1 MDVVFLYLT
10 FFYLFT
16 CQSAS
21 IHKTNET
28 LEIFKNDVS
37 QVGSAI
43 ENFTFDILREM
54 LDDSEDQETTTTE
67 SVRNK
72 RSVEDEI
79 RQLCHKQ
86 CHKVQETET
95 EQIEELATEVKK
107 LKQLVKLLQDQQ
119 KIINVLD
126 QKNNT
131 GKEARQE
138 KIQENV
144 PNHEQLA
151 IIKIELTEVIKD
163 LNETKELIDLQKQ
176 KDEILEE
183 ELMRQKDEITKLK
196 SIVEEFMHKN
206 ETIDDSPHTSA
217 RASELTNIRKILKS
231 LPDDDDEEDD
241 IHAKLIQLEKQIKK
255 KRRQE
260 SLFTELKSLEKSL
273 SEGSGDNDL
282 LKQIIKA
289 IKKTEPERKSDSLEI
304 TNLSDLEEAINRLRP
319 KESESSQFQSMLTK
333 LINKPQTPITITPQ
347 QMSELTK
354 KLAPNNH
361 PYICM
366 VDEGVK
372 SNGYTVPANSR
383 NFPFYPPID
392 YNQKGQFFP
401 GQFAPPNYYPQGNA
415 HGVGSE
421 KQFGYQ
427 ESSDKYQEDLKQQI
441 NGLQAA
447 IDNLNRPEYV
457 QRPEDKV
464 IIDDLERQIGD
475 LRSLVTNLNYEGA
488 RAKRSTENN
497 EVEEKDSEELLKEM
511 SHFVNKLFKENNVT
525 SQSKQFADIQEKI
538 NSIKK
543 ELDDSNPS
551 PKGRSA
557 NDYAAPSLPELLN
570 PSAKEVKSS
579 FKNDFFTDVISRILD
594 KLISAIPIVIQKL
607 FHFSLDE
614 LSKNDYSDYDVQV
627 LYKNLGIFAYLPVI
641 ILRLVKGISAFMN
654 MLRKNSFFKN
664 FLMPA
669 IILATVAGAV
679 IFLIWWLQPDSSNNP
694 YGYISGDNND
704 ANYQYAGNYQYS
716 GNNQY
721 PVSTNSPVYSRSYF
735 NK

>member
-1 MDVVFLYLT
+1 MDVIFLYFA
-10 FFYLFT
+10 FFYFYT

-21 IHKTNET
+21 LHKKNET
-28 LEIFKNDVS
+28 LEILKKDVS

-43 ENFTFDILREM
+43 ENFTFDILGEL
-54 LDDSEDQETTTTE
+54 LDDSEDQETTTIE
-67 SVRNK
+67 SVRSK
-72 RSVEDEI
+72 RSVEDDVRE
-79 RQLCHKQ
+79 LCHKRCQ
-86 CHKVQETET
+86 KAQEVET
-95 EQIEELATEVKK
+95 QQIKDLTVEVKK

-119 KIINVLD
+119 KIIEVLE

-131 GKEARQE
+131 GKEAKEE
-138 KIQENV
+138 KVEENV

-151 IIKIELTEVIKD
+151 KIKTDLTEVIKD
-163 LNETKELIDLQKQ
+163 LNETRELIDLQKQ

-196 SIVEEFMHKN
+196 SIVEKIVQKN
-206 ETIDDSPHTSA
+206 ETIDDSPHISA
-217 RASELTNIRKILKS
+217 RASELTNIRKFLKS
-231 LPDDDDEEDD
+231 LPDDDDDEDD

-260 SLFTELKSLEKSL
+260 SLFTELKNLEKNL
-273 SEGSGDNDL
+273 DEDNGDSDL

-289 IKKTEPERKSDSLEI
+289 LKKSEPERKSDSLEI

-319 KESESSQFQSMLTK
+319 KESDSAQFQSVLTK

-354 KLAPNNH
+354 KLAPNNR
-361 PYICM
+361 PYICIA
-366 VDEGVK
+366 DDGAK
-372 SNGYTVPANSR
+372 NNGYAVPYSR
-383 NFPFYPPID
+383 NFPFYPPLD
-392 YNQKGQFFP
+392 HNQFFP
-401 GQFAPPNYYPQGNA
+401 GQVAPPNYYTPGSAN
-415 HGVGSE
+415 GVGSE

-427 ESSDKYQEDLKQQI
+427 ANGDKYQEDLKQQI
-441 NGLQAA
+441 DGLQAA
-447 IDNLNRPEYV
+447 IDSLNRPEYL
-457 QRPEDKV
+457 QRPEDKAIV
-464 IIDDLERQIGD
+464 DDLERQIGD
-475 LRSLVTNLNYEGA
+475 LRSLVTNLNYEGV

-497 EVEEKDSEELLKEM
+497 EVEEKNSEELIKEM
-511 SHFVNKLFKENNVT
+511 SHFVNKLFKENNAT
-525 SQSKQFADIQEKI
+525 SQARQFGEIQDKI

-543 ELDDSNPS
+543 ELDGGKS
-551 PKGRSA
+551 RAA
-557 NDYAAPSLPELLN
+557 NDYAPPSFSELLN
-570 PSAKEVKSS
+570 PLPKEVKSS
-579 FKNDFFTDVISRILD
+579 VKNDFFTDVIGRILD

-607 FHFSLDE
+607 FNFSLDE

-679 IFLIWWLQPDSSNNP
+679 IFLIWWLQPDTSNNP
-694 YGYISGDNND
+694 YGYISDNSD
-704 ANYQYAGNYQYS
+704 PNYQYAGNYQYS